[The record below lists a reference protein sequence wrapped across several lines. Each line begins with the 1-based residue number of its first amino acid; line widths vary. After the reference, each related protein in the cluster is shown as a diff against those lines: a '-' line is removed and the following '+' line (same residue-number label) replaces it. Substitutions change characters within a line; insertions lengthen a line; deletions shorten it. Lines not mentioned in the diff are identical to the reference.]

1 MITYPETRQ
10 YPRFAVQL
18 EARLEA
24 SGRSSVVTT
33 KDVSRG
39 GICLVCPAEVTA
51 GSDIKLALSLKL
63 GSSAFSESLELEGR
77 AIWCTPVGQRFQV
90 GAVFTDMSPVK
101 LGYLEMFLRFLQQEI
116 SLAESEPQTSDEK
129 FDTGDDD
136 DL

>member
-1 MITYPETRQ
+1 MITQQEGRQ
-10 YPRFAVQL
+10 HPRFAVQL

-24 SGRSSVVTT
+24 SGRSALATT

-39 GICLVCPAEVTA
+39 GICLVCPMEVAA

-63 GSSAFSESLELEGR
+63 GATSFSESLELVGR
-77 AIWCTPVGQRFQV
+77 TIWCTPVGQGYQV

-116 SLAESEPQTSDEK
+116 SLAGAEPPDVDEQ
-129 FDTGDDD
+129 FDTGDE

>member
-63 GSSAFSESLELEGR
+63 GSSPFSESLELEGR
-77 AIWCTPVGQRFQV
+77 AIWCTPVGQTFQV

-129 FDTGDDD
+129 FDTGGDDD
-136 DL
+136 V